1 METNNFL
8 FLPTGM
14 RDGRGRATWVED
26 SGYYSYATPIHCL
39 YHLFD
44 LLSALKAS
52 VKEINVWMISQLL
65 VTRRF
70 TDARAMVE
78 RRNNSLYER
87 LGNGMFTIDHVNI
100 FRIVDALSEHAPST
114 YRLTMG
120 DVIEEWRL
128 YQQRGG
134 EL

>member
-14 RDGRGRATWVED
+14 RDGRCRATWAED
-26 SGYYSYATPIHCL
+26 SGFNSYATPIHCL

-44 LLSALKAS
+44 LLSALQAS
-52 VKEINVWMISQLL
+52 VKEINVWMLSQLL

-70 TDARAMVE
+70 TEARIMVE
-78 RRNNSLYER
+78 KRNNRLYDR
-87 LGNGMFTIDHVNI
+87 LGNGMFPINQTSI
-100 FRIVDALSEHAPST
+100 FRIVDALSEQAPDT
-114 YRLTMG
+114 YKLTIG